1 MFGISFINITYP
13 DNPMRCCYRVESLCS
28 NIEVG
33 CSLWGAFSV
42 TLLVV
47 EQLLLLCAK
56 WSSLNT
62 WSEQT
67 VFCVKAHT
75 EVWGRS
81 PHNNQEEIHLNI
93 DPLWFTSTLYVMHPP
108 DKWMK
113 CGVLK
118 TNKETGRRKKNSSFN
133 LVFIN
138 VSNVRW
144 FKLINAFSSVGL
156 FVSRISTKLGG
167 RMRNGP
173 KKNPFSLI

>member
-1 MFGISFINITYP
+1 MSDRRLRWWDHVTLVCHSLCLDPYPFVSFMFGISFINITYP
-13 DNPMRCCYRVESLCS
+13 DNPMRCCYRVEPLCS

-67 VFCVKAHT
+67 VFCIKAHT

-118 TNKETGRRKKNSSFN
+118 TNKETGRRT
-133 LVFIN
+133 LH
-138 VSNVRW
+138 
-144 FKLINAFSSVGL
+144 LI
-156 FVSRISTKLGG
+156 
-167 RMRNGP
+167 
-173 KKNPFSLI
+173 